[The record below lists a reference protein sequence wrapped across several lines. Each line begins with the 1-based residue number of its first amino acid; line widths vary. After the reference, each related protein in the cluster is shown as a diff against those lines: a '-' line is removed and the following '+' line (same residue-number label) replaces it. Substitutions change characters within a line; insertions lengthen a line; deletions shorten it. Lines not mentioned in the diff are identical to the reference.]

1 MSDETG
7 LEDVPVPPNTERER
21 RFLVRDL
28 SILERTAGWNLL
40 EQAYVWSA
48 DGYAIRVRRALE
60 QDNENNLKIVRASL
74 TAKGPRY
81 GDQREEFETE
91 ISEDFA
97 GEVIDRCD
105 HVIRK
110 KRHDLVDSG
119 SDEVWAVDVFLDANE
134 GLVIAELEGGNI
146 RRMPVPPWA
155 AREITSDTRY
165 NNEELA
171 LYPVSAWD
179 SDEWRVNRVQD
190 G

>member
-1 MSDETG
+1 M
-7 LEDVPVPPNTERER
+7 PPNTERER

-48 DGYAIRVRRALE
+48 DGYAIRVRRALKPVDGE
-60 QDNENNLKIVRASL
+60 DSLKIARASL

-81 GDQREEFETE
+81 GDQRAEFETE
-91 ISEDFA
+91 ITEEFA
-97 GEVIDRCD
+97 SEVIERCD

-110 KRHDLVDSG
+110 KRHDFVDPL
-119 SDEVWAVDVFLDANE
+119 SDEVWAIDVFLDANE
-134 GLVIAELEGGNI
+134 GLVIAELEGDAI
-146 RRMPVPPWA
+146 RRAPVPLWA
-155 AREITSDTRY
+155 AREITADTRY

-179 SDEWRVNRVQD
+179 TDEWRVKPVQE